1 MMRLPFL
8 EFKEMFCDPSQSW
21 WKRAYQI
28 CSQQWAMFRG
38 TDYDTQQH
46 IVKENEKQS
55 NDAVEK
61 IKVCSLFV

>member
-1 MMRLPFL
+1 
-8 EFKEMFCDPSQSW
+8 
-21 WKRAYQI
+21 
-28 CSQQWAMFRG
+28 MFRG
-38 TDYDTQQH
+38 ADYDTQQH